1 MILLCEVLENS
12 VGRIR
17 YEIMKRILGILETE
31 FLKSFSRFLGNYKWK
46 EGIRCFK
53 KI

>member
-31 FLKSFSRFLGNYKWK
+31 FLKSFSRSLGNYKWK